1 MRRVEFINNEYYHVF
16 NRGVDKRTI
25 FADKRDMDR
34 FYQSMTEFNTLEPIG
49 SIYENSFRKDQL
61 GNFVSKLRTKK
72 LVKFI
77 CYCLNPNHYHFMISP
92 IVDNGIAKFMHRIG
106 VGYSKYF
113 NEKYKRSGSLFQGV
127 FKAIH
132 IDSNEYLL
140 HLSAYIN
147 LNNKAHSL
155 GNEVSKS
162 SWKEYT
168 SEGQE
173 SFCNKKIILGQFK
186 NSSEYKKFAE
196 DSLVDIKQRKDMKK
210 LLLE

>member
-1 MRRVEFINNEYYHVF
+1 MRGVEFINNEYYHIY

-25 FADKRDMDR
+25 FADKSDLDR
-34 FYQSMTEFNTLEPIG
+34 FYQSMDEFNTEEPIG
-49 SIYENSFRKDQL
+49 SIYANSFRK
-61 GNFVSKLRTKK
+61 NPLRSLAPKK
-72 LVKFI
+72 QKKIVDFI
-77 CYCLNPNHYHFMISP
+77 CYCLNPNHYHFILSP
-92 IVDNGIAKFMHRIG
+92 LVDKGIEKFMHKIG
-106 VGYSKYF
+106 GGYTNYF
-113 NEKYKRSGSLFQGV
+113 NEKHKRTGSLFQGT

-155 GNEVSKS
+155 GSEAPKS
-162 SWKEYT
+162 SWKEYIT
-168 SEGQE
+168 DSKEN
-173 SFCNKKIILGQFK
+173 FCNKKIILGQFK

-196 DSLVDIKQRKDMKK
+196 DSLVDIKQRKDMEK